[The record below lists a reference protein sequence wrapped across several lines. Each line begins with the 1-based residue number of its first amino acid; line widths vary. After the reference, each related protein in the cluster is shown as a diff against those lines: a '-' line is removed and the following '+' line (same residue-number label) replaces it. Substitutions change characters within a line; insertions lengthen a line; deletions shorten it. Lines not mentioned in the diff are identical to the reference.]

1 MGSSSRSFRPS
12 EPGWRL
18 SRRRF
23 LRLAAVTGLELAAIG
38 GLGAYALWGEPGWIQ
53 LERVAVP
60 IPGLPAGLAGLRIA
74 QLSDLHAGPDLPQER
89 LERAIQ
95 TVAGLAPDLLVTTGD
110 WVIRDARDAI
120 LASQAVARLDPP
132 LGNYTI
138 LGNHDH
144 WTDPGIVASAVES
157 AGLTLLRNSHV
168 PISAGAQTLWLA
180 GVDDIWEQRHDLDE
194 ALAGI
199 PRGAPVILL
208 AHEPDYA
215 DTVAQD
221 GRVLLQL
228 SGHSHG
234 GQVHLPL
241 IGSPILPYLG
251 TKYFSGLYSLEGGMQ
266 LYTNRGL
273 GLIRPPV
280 RLNCRPEITLITLN
294 PAE

>member
-1 MGSSSRSFRPS
+1 MG
-12 EPGWRL
+12 GRL

-23 LRLAAVTGLELAAIG
+23 LRLAAAAGVELAAVG
-38 GLGAYALWGEPGWIQ
+38 GLGSYALWGEPGWVQ
-53 LERVAVP
+53 LERVTVE
-60 IPGLPAGLAGLRIA
+60 IPALPAGLSGLRIA

-95 TVAGLAPDLLVTTGD
+95 TLADLAPDLLVTTGD
-110 WVIRDARDAI
+110 WVIQDARDAV
-120 LASQAVARLDPP
+120 LASQAVVQVDPP

-144 WTDPGIVASAVES
+144 WTDAEIVASAVES

-168 PISAGAQTLWLA
+168 PIPAGGETLWLA
-180 GVDDIWEQRHDLDE
+180 GLDDIWEQQHDLDQ

-199 PRGAPVILL
+199 PAGAPVVLL
-208 AHEPDYA
+208 AREPDYA
-215 DTVAQD
+215 DTVARD
-221 GRVLLQL
+221 GRVALQL

-234 GQVHLPL
+234 GQVRLPL
-241 IGSPILPYLG
+241 VGAPIRPYLG
-251 TKYFSGLYSLEGGMQ
+251 EKYVSGLYSLENGLQ

-294 PAE
+294 GSD